1 MQSRGFFVAMQK
13 IINLLAVVSFL
24 LSAGMSALAIFV
36 ALNAP
41 KMKEAAIEKIQ
52 AEVMVLV
59 MDATAKKMQGMMPV
73 ETGPALPFSGQ

>member
-1 MQSRGFFVAMQK
+1 MQK

-41 KMKEAAIEKIQ
+41 KMKDAAIEKIQ

-59 MDATAKKMQGMMPV
+59 MDATAKEMQGMMPV
-73 ETGPALPFSGQ
+73 ETGPALPFSAQ

>member
-1 MQSRGFFVAMQK
+1 MQK

-36 ALNAP
+36 TLNAP

-59 MDATAKKMQGMMPV
+59 MDATSKKMQGMMPV

>member
-1 MQSRGFFVAMQK
+1 MQK

-41 KMKEAAIEKIQ
+41 KMKEAAIEKIK
-52 AEVMVLV
+52 AEGMVLV
-59 MDATAKKMQGMMPV
+59 MDATAKEMQGMMPV
-73 ETGPALPFSGQ
+73 ETGPALPFSAQ

>member
-1 MQSRGFFVAMQK
+1 MQK

-59 MDATAKKMQGMMPV
+59 MDATAKEMKGMMPV
-73 ETGPALPFSGQ
+73 ETGPALPFSAQ

>member
-1 MQSRGFFVAMQK
+1 
-13 IINLLAVVSFL
+13 
-24 LSAGMSALAIFV
+24 MSALAIFV

-59 MDATAKKMQGMMPV
+59 MDATAKEMQGMMPV
-73 ETGPALPFSGQ
+73 ETGPALPFSAQ

>member
-1 MQSRGFFVAMQK
+1 MQK
-13 IINLLAVVSFL
+13 IINALAILSFC

-41 KMKEAAIEKIQ
+41 KMKKAAMEKIQ

-59 MDATAKKMQGMMPV
+59 MDATAQEMRGMMPV

>member
-1 MQSRGFFVAMQK
+1 MQK

-59 MDATAKKMQGMMPV
+59 MDATAKEMQGMMPI
-73 ETGPALPFSGQ
+73 ETGPALPFSAQ

>member
-1 MQSRGFFVAMQK
+1 MQK

-24 LSAGMSALAIFV
+24 LSAGMSAMAIFV
-36 ALNAP
+36 VLNAP

-59 MDATAKKMQGMMPV
+59 MDATAKEMQGMMPV
-73 ETGPALPFSGQ
+73 ETGPALPFSAQ